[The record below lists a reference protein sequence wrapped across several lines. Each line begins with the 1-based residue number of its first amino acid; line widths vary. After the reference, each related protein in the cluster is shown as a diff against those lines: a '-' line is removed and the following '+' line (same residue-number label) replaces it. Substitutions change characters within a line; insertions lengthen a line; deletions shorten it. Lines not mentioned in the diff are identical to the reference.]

1 MAFDPIT
8 AGADLI
14 TTVLNKFFPD
24 ANEEMKAK
32 LSAASSEIENTFKL
46 QLAQIETNREEAR
59 SNSLFVAGARPF
71 IIWVGG
77 FGLGYQLLFQPII
90 NGILL
95 VFGLPAVFAAI
106 DVTLLQTTLGTL
118 LGLGVARSVDK
129 AKGVATN
136 RIGKY

>member
-8 AGADLI
+8 AGANLI
-14 TTVLNKFFPD
+14 TTVLDKFFPD

-32 LSAASSEIENTFKL
+32 LNAASSEIENGFKL
-46 QLAQIETNREEAR
+46 QLAQIETNKEEAK

-77 FGLGYQLLFQPII
+77 LGLGYQLLFQPII

-129 AKGVATN
+129 VKGVATN
-136 RIGKY
+136 KIGKH